1 MLEAGP
7 AIKVTIHLNRD
18 TGADHG
24 FLVDDV
30 LAFLRENSIH
40 GATVL
45 EPSAGYG
52 THRRL
57 HTSGA
62 GDAAGLHLPV
72 VVYFIEEEQKFE
84 LIRDR
89 LLAMVTDGLV
99 EAHRTT
105 VLKSAI
111 SSERVIS

>member
-1 MLEAGP
+1 MVSWSMKFSFFCKRTQYRAL
-7 AIKVTIHLNRD
+7 
-18 TGADHG
+18 
-24 FLVDDV
+24 
-30 LAFLRENSIH
+30 
-40 GATVL
+40 L

-62 GDAAGLHLPV
+62 GDVAGLHLPV
-72 VVYFIEEEQKFE
+72 VIYFIEEEQKFE

-89 LLAMVTDGLV
+89 LLLMVTDGLV
-99 EAHRTT
+99 EAHTTT

-111 SSERVIS
+111 SSERVLS